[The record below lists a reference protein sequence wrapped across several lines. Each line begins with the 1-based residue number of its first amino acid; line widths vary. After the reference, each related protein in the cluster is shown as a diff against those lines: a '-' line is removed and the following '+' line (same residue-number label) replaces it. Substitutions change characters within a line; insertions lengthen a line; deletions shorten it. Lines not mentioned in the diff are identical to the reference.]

1 MDLTS
6 LFDRVA
12 MHLRA
17 YGLRVDIRNVDFD
30 LLDVASD
37 TGVSVSL
44 TRGNTRATYD
54 GVVMSKPNYTA
65 LLHQARHHES
75 RDLLLLTRYL
85 NPRTAH
91 TLQRAG
97 IQYIDGAGN
106 AMISFGDVYL
116 RVEGR
121 RPDAGNEERDG
132 RPTTEATNLFSP
144 RRAQVIM
151 ALVSW
156 PELANE
162 SVRAIAE
169 CAGTS
174 VGIAQSTTTLL
185 RKMDLEPHRTPRDHE
200 RLIDMWVAAYPEGLG
215 RTLAIGS
222 FEGDPSP
229 YSINYA
235 ETDLWVSGETLAPN
249 LSGQGTLTLYVEH
262 FNPRL
267 VTDRRWRRSQSPNI
281 FVRRKFW
288 HRPEGRFEETL
299 LTPPEA
305 PPLMVYAD
313 MMAISDPRVRIA
325 AEEFREG
332 HRGLADPKRW

>member
-6 LFDRVA
+6 VFDRVA
-12 MHLRA
+12 MHLRE
-17 YGLRVDIRNVDFD
+17 YGVGVEVSNVDFD
-30 LLDVASD
+30 HLDLASD
-37 TGVSVSL
+37 TSASVSL
-44 TRGNTRATYD
+44 NRGSTRAAYD
-54 GVVMSKPNYTA
+54 GVLMSKPNLTA
-65 LLHQARHHES
+65 LLHQARQHES
-75 RDLLLLTRYL
+75 RDILLITQYL
-85 NPRTAH
+85 NPRTAT

-106 AMISFGDVYL
+106 AMIDFGGVYV

-121 RPDAGNEERDG
+121 RPERGNEKRHG
-132 RPTTEATNLFSP
+132 PLTTEASNLFSP

-185 RKMDLEPHRTPRDHE
+185 RKMDLEPHRMQRDHD

-215 RTLAIGS
+215 RTLAISS

-229 YSINYA
+229 YSINHA
-235 ETDLWVSGETLAPN
+235 EADIWVSGEALAPD

-262 FNPRL
+262 FNPGL
-267 VTDRRWRRSQSPNI
+267 VTGRRWRRTQSPNI
-281 FVRRKFW
+281 FIRRKFW
-288 HRPEGRFEETL
+288 HEPEGRFEATL

-305 PPLMVYAD
+305 PPLIVYAD

-325 AEEFREG
+325 AEDFRER
-332 HRGLADPKRW
+332 HSGLADLKRR